1 MDKADILGKIRD
13 SLSERFGL
21 EPDQLAADARLRD
34 LGVDSMHVLEI
45 MLDLETELGVSLN
58 DLSLPQNPS
67 LDEVAAVIYENVE
80 SRA

>member
-1 MDKADILGKIRD
+1 MDKGDILGKIRE
-13 SLSERFGL
+13 SLTERFGV
-21 EPDQLAADARLRD
+21 EADQLAPDARLRD

-45 MLDLETELGVSLN
+45 MLDLETELGVSLS